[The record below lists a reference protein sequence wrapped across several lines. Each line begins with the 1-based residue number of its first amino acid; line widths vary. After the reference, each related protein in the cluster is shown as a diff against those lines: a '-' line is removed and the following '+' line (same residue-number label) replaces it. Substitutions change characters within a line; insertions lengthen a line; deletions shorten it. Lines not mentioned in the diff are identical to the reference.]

1 MAVKSDDPLPLVTV
15 AISCY
20 NHAFYVQHSIMSV
33 LQQNYA
39 AIELLVFDDGSQDG
53 SAEVIRKLADEYGF
67 CFYAQQN
74 QGLSATLNQA
84 LAQAKGK
91 YFIPFGSDD
100 IMMLDRVSR
109 QVAYMQQHPEFG
121 ACGGNVLNIDSSGKV
136 LPKQRI
142 NADAVQDFKHVLL
155 DIGPGIAA
163 PTMFFRTDILREV
176 GGFAD
181 DIPLEDVY
189 IKLQLTWCGYKIG
202 VMNDVLAYYRLHDS
216 NTYKRLEYMLN
227 NVLASYDRFQESEY
241 YLQARYKY
249 LNSMLLKASKRDV
262 RLARKIF
269 KMIPLTKLD
278 RKAFRSI
285 PRLLLKR

>member
-1 MAVKSDDPLPLVTV
+1 MADKSGDALPLVTV

-20 NHAFYVQHSIMSV
+20 NHAAYVLQSIMSV
-33 LQQNYA
+33 LQQNYPGV
-39 AIELLVFDDGSQDG
+39 ELLVFDDGSKDG
-53 SAEVIRKLADEYGF
+53 SAELIGKLAEEHGF
-67 CFYAQQN
+67 YFRVQQN

-100 IMMLDRVSR
+100 IMFLDRISR

-121 ACGGNVLNIDSSGKV
+121 ACGGNVLNIDPAGTI
-136 LPKQRI
+136 LPRQRI
-142 NADAVQDFKHVLL
+142 NGDAVQEFKHVLL

-163 PTMFFRTDILREV
+163 PTMFFRTDILREI

-227 NVLASYDRFQESEY
+227 NVLATYERFQESEY
-241 YLQARYKY
+241 YLDARYKY
-249 LNSMLLKASKRDV
+249 LNSMLLKASKKDV
-262 RLARKIF
+262 ALARRIF

-278 RKAFRSI
+278 RKAIRSV
-285 PRLLLKR
+285 PRLLIKR

>member
-1 MAVKSDDPLPLVTV
+1 MAVTSGDTLPLVTV

-20 NHAFYVQHSIMSV
+20 NHAAYVQKSILSV
-33 LQQNYA
+33 LQQNYP
-39 AIELLVFDDGSQDG
+39 AIELLVFDDGSQDD
-53 SAEVIRKLADEYGF
+53 SAEIIRKLADEYS
-67 CFYAQQN
+67 FYFRAQKN

-84 LAQAKGK
+84 LAQAKGE

-109 QVAYMQQHPEFG
+109 QIAYMQRHPDFG
-121 ACGGNVLNIDSSGKV
+121 ACGGNVLNIDPAGKV
-136 LPKQRI
+136 LARQRI
-142 NADAVQDFKHVLL
+142 NGEAVQEFKHVLL

-163 PTMFFRTDILREV
+163 PTMFFRTVILREI

-202 VMNDVLAYYRLHDS
+202 VMNDVLAYYRLHDD

-227 NVLASYDRFQESEY
+227 NVLASYDRFQESEHY
-241 YLQARYKY
+241 QQARYQY
-249 LNSMLLKASKRDV
+249 LNSMLLKASKKDV
-262 RLARKIF
+262 ALARKIF
-269 KMIPLTKLD
+269 KMIPWSKLD
-278 RKAFRSI
+278 RKAFRSV
-285 PRLLLKR
+285 PRLLIKR

>member
-1 MAVKSDDPLPLVTV
+1 MADKSGDALPLVTV

-20 NHAFYVQHSIMSV
+20 NHAAYVLQSIMSV
-33 LQQNYA
+33 LQQNYPA
-39 AIELLVFDDGSQDG
+39 VELLVFDDGSTDG
-53 SAEVIRKLADEYGF
+53 SAELIGKLAEEHGF
-67 CFYAQQN
+67 YFRVQQN

-100 IMMLDRVSR
+100 IMFLDRISR

-121 ACGGNVLNIDSSGKV
+121 ACGGNVLNIDPAGTI
-136 LPKQRI
+136 LPRQRI
-142 NADAVQDFKHVLL
+142 NGDAVQEFKHVLL

-163 PTMFFRTDILREV
+163 PTMFFRTDILREI

-227 NVLASYDRFQESEY
+227 NVLATYERFQESEY
-241 YLQARYKY
+241 YLDARYKY
-249 LNSMLLKASKRDV
+249 LNSMLLKASKKDV
-262 RLARKIF
+262 ALARKIF

-278 RKAFRSI
+278 RKAIRSV
-285 PRLLLKR
+285 PRLLIKR